1 MKRKILYINPVR
13 NDDEEELS
21 LLTRVK
27 QENTKL
33 EYRSLTTGP
42 KHLEYSY
49 YTTLISKDLLYMIR
63 EAEKRGV
70 DAAVIGCFYDPV
82 LEEAREITEKMIITA
97 PCEASTHIACTLGYK
112 FSIIVGRKRWI
123 PQMME
128 NVTKYGMKDKLA
140 SFKSVDLGVL
150 DFHQDKKSTVQRFRE
165 AAKEVIKIDGAEVII
180 LGCTGAY
187 GFYEELQQ
195 DLGVPVID
203 ASIAALKF
211 AEFLVE
217 IGNKFGWKHSK
228 IGRYE
233 TPPLEEILNWQ
244 LGEAELWH

>member
-1 MKRKILYINPVR
+1 MVNA
-13 NDDEEELS
+13 DEKEIS
-21 LLTRVK
+21 LLLSMTH
-27 QENTKL
+27 EDTTL
-33 EYRSLTTGP
+33 EYRSLTTGVR
-42 KHLEYSY
+42 HLEYSY
-49 YTTLISKDLLYMIR
+49 YTAVILRDLLNTITR
-63 EAEKRGV
+63 AEEDGFA
-70 DAAVIGCFYDPV
+70 AAVIGCFYDPG
-82 LEEAREITEKMIITA
+82 LEEAREITEKMVITA

-128 NVTKYGMKDKLA
+128 NVIKYGMKDKLA
-140 SFKSVDLGVL
+140 SFKSVNLGVL
-150 DFHQDKKSTVQRFRE
+150 DFHQDKENTIQRFRE
-165 AAKEVIKIDGAEVII
+165 AAKEAIKIDGAEVII

-211 AEFLVE
+211 AEFLAE
-217 IGNKFGWKHSK
+217 LGNKLDWKHSK

-244 LGEAELWH
+244 LGRQNYGIKDEA